1 VSQAASPFEV
11 YKGLKLGLLCKMAIA
26 KHISTFATESN
37 EGFADAVPPRAE
49 GAGALT
55 KHI

>member
-1 VSQAASPFEV
+1 
-11 YKGLKLGLLCKMAIA
+11 MAIA
-26 KHISTFATESN
+26 KHMSTFATESN
-37 EGFADAVPPRAE
+37 EGFADAAALTQ